1 MADHIRELVERVTL
15 ALPLLEYRRAFAGL
29 ILGATENILDVNVAD
44 RQQNFERDFRNWAG
58 EVLLQLHHDDL
69 VQLVSWIHDGQAAA
83 VAEAVGNFLQH
94 PDRFGHPPAAI
105 RGESNAGSVSDLTG
119 DRSDRTKATYPL
131 SESTGSALSG
141 STGHG
146 ASTEN

>member
-1 MADHIRELVERVTL
+1 MADHIRELVGRLIL
-15 ALPLLEYRRAFAGL
+15 ALPEEDREFFAGR
-29 ILGATENILDVNVAD
+29 IRRATENIETMSV
-44 RQQNFERDFRNWAG
+44 QQGRFERDFRHWGG
-58 EVLLQLHHDDL
+58 EVLLQLHKDNL

-94 PDRFGHPPAAI
+94 LDRFGHPPAAI

-119 DRSDRTKATYPL
+119 DRSDRTEATYPL